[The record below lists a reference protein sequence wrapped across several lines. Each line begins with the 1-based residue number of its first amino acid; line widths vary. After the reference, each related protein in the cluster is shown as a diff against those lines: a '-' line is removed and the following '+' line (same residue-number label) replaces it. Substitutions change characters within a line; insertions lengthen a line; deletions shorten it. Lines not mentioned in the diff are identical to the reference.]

1 MKHATWNIHP
11 AMINRYQQYQE
22 ATADEDMLDD
32 EEEYLEEDDQPL
44 DD

>member
-1 MKHATWNIHP
+1 MEYSSFVF
-11 AMINRYQQYQE
+11 RYQQYQE
-22 ATADEDMLDD
+22 ATADEEMLDD